1 MKKLLLIFTK
11 NKKLF
16 LTISFILLT
25 ITGFTQDRKGYI
37 GISLGPSFPVGD
49 YAATSGEDAG
59 YADRGLNMS
68 LVNFCYKFNENIGIT
83 ASWHGIANPVDA
95 QKMAEDI
102 WSTDPSLSWELE
114 TTSWSLGG
122 LSGGILISFP
132 SNNLDFDL
140 KALIGFAGATSPQLD
155 VTVSDGFSSASLLQ
169 EEQQSNTSFSFSF
182 GGGVRYHI
190 SEKWALNLN
199 LDYFTTQV
207 KFPEFIISLSDG
219 SYQPAESFEQN
230 ISVLNLTAGIGYRLK

>member
-1 MKKLLLIFTK
+1 M
-11 NKKLF
+11 KKLF

-25 ITGFTQDRKGYI
+25 IAGFTQDRKGYI
-37 GISLGPSFPVGD
+37 GISLGPSFPTGD

-68 LVNFCYKFNENIGIT
+68 LVNFCYKFNENIGI
-83 ASWHGIANPVDA
+83 AAAWHGIANPVDA
-95 QKMAEDI
+95 QEMVEDM

-114 TTSWSLGG
+114 TTSWSIGG

-155 VTVSDGFSSASLLQ
+155 VTVSDGFSSGSALQ
-169 EEQQSNTSFSFSF
+169 EELESNISFSFSF

-190 SEKWALNLN
+190 SDKWALNLN

-207 KFPEFIISLSDG
+207 EFPEFIISLSDG
-219 SYQPAESFEQN
+219 TYQTAESFEQN
-230 ISVLNLTAGIGYRLK
+230 ISVLNLTVGIGYRLK

>member
-1 MKKLLLIFTK
+1 MKKV
-11 NKKLF
+11 F

-25 ITGFTQDRKGYI
+25 IAGFTQDRKGYI
-37 GISLGPSFPVGD
+37 GISFGPSFPAGD

-68 LVNFCYKFNENIGIT
+68 LVNFCYKFNENVGIA
-83 ASWHGIANPVDA
+83 ASWHGIANPVDV
-95 QKMAEDI
+95 QEVSEDM
-102 WSTDPSLSWELE
+102 WSSNQASEFSWELE

-207 KFPEFIISLSDG
+207 EFPEFIISFSDG
-219 SYQPAESFEQN
+219 TYQTAESFEQN
-230 ISVLNLTAGIGYRLK
+230 ISVLNLAVGIGYRLK